1 MDEDAVAPARRV
13 AIKRAVTNL
22 VANALRHGRDPWVEV
37 ESVPDAVLVRVG
49 DHGPGIPP
57 QDLPRVTVPFFR
69 GDRARTAG
77 GGSGL
82 GLSTARAIIEAHG
95 GILEIESAPGRG
107 TLATLRIPRAQ
118 HPARSGVASNK
129 SM

>member
-22 VANALRHGRDPWVEV
+22 IANALRHGRAPWVDV
-37 ESVPDAVLVRVG
+37 ESVSDAVLVRVG
-49 DHGPGIPP
+49 DRGLGIPP
-57 QDLPRVTVPFFR
+57 EDLPRVTVPFFR

-95 GILEIESAPGRG
+95 GNLEIESAQGRG
-107 TLATLRIPRAQ
+107 TLATLRIPRGQ
-118 HPARSGVASNK
+118 HPTGSGAAGASL
-129 SM
+129 M